1 MPRKFSW
8 FIFFIILSS
17 TASAGLLFIPYPETK
32 VLDSGHTVGHG
43 LSQSHSYYTQPVEFP
58 WRSHTQEIFLN
69 ISVERGTISLQLID
83 SKEFN
88 RYLKEEPY
96 ISYWEVENITEFTIT
111 IQISPPFQSNIVVLF
126 YAEVFYAEDYPFPEQ
141 DTILYYSELKVS
153 YIRYASSYGLFFLAV
168 AIILISSYGYRRYK
182 WR

>member
-32 VLDSGHTVGHG
+32 VLDSGYIVGHG
-43 LSQSHSYYTQPVEFP
+43 LTKSTSYYTQYVEFP
-58 WRSHTQEIFLN
+58 WRSHSQEIFLN

-88 RYLKEEPY
+88 LYLNGEPY

-111 IQISPPFQSNIVVLF
+111 IQISPPIQSNIVVLF
-126 YAEVFYAEDYPFPEQ
+126 YAEEYPVTGE

-153 YIRYASSYGLFFLAV
+153 YIRYASSYGLFFFVVAV
-168 AIILISSYGYRRYK
+168 ILISSYGYRRYK